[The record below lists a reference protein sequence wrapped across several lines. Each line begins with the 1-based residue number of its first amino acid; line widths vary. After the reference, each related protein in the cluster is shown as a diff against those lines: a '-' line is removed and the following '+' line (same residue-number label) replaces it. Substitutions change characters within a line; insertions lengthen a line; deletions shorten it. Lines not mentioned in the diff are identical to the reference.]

1 MDRDEILHY
10 LKTSNRN
17 GDLFQ
22 KADET
27 RKKHCGDKVHLRGI
41 IEFSN
46 HCCRNCLYC
55 GLRRDNKKIKRYRMP
70 PQEIVA
76 LALKIARKGVKTI
89 VLQSGDDFWYKRKTI
104 ASIITNIKKQTDA
117 AITLSLGER
126 PLDHYRNWR
135 DAGADRYLM
144 RHETAN
150 PNLYE
155 MLHPGKSLIER
166 LSLLSALKD
175 MGYQIGAGNIVGIP
189 GQDLKDLAE
198 DIWLIKELDSD
209 MAGIGPFIPQK
220 DTPLSNCPPGD
231 LELTLRALA
240 LIRITSKNIHLPA
253 TTAVATLDR
262 KEGLLMALKA
272 GANVIM
278 PDFTPQ
284 RYSQKYQI
292 YDNKQNITLD
302 MAKAVIFKAKRET
315 GKDKGDSLKCR
326 HYKRHPEA

>member
-1 MDRDEILHY
+1 MNRDEILYY
-10 LKTSNRN
+10 LKTPCSDRE
-17 GDLFQ
+17 LFQ
-22 KADET
+22 RADEA
-27 RKKHCGDKVHLRGI
+27 RRKHCGDKVHIRGI

-55 GLRRDNKKIKRYRMP
+55 GLRQDNKKIKRYRMP

-76 LALKIARKGVKTI
+76 LALKIAGQGVKTI
-89 VLQSGDDFWYKRKTI
+89 VLQSGDDFWYQHKTI
-104 ASIITNIKKQTDA
+104 ASIISNIKKQADV

-166 LSLLSALKD
+166 SSLLLALKE

-189 GQDLKDLAE
+189 GQGLKDLAE
-198 DIWLIKELDSD
+198 DILFIKELDSD

-220 DTPLSNCPPGD
+220 DTPLSNYPPGD
-231 LELTLRALA
+231 INLTLRALS
-240 LIRITSKNIHLPA
+240 LVRITSKNIHLPV
-253 TTAVATLDR
+253 TTAVATLD
-262 KEGLLMALKA
+262 KKKGLVSAFKA

-278 PDFTPQ
+278 PDFTP
-284 RYSQKYQI
+284 RSYSQKYQI

-302 MAKAVIFKAKRET
+302 MAKAAIFETKRKT

-326 HYKRHPEA
+326 HHKRPQEA